1 MPNVLNKQHNNFSA
15 LIKRHGDHYQ
25 WSNVTS
31 CIHNVLGG
39 QRWVDQYGEMVI
51 TNQGKCSCK
60 LNFIKVRILEKKDNL
75 ES

>member
-1 MPNVLNKQHNNFSA
+1 M
-15 LIKRHGDHYQ
+15 
-25 WSNVTS
+25 TS